1 MVEKPL
7 QFLGRT
13 SLTLL
18 RTGLLGHDSHSP
30 FRLVPDQRLCS
41 LLRMFLD
48 YPRLYGLPI
57 CFFNICPFI
66 LPKRL
71 ISKFDLAGFFFVFF
85 FASFFSSF
93 FFAKPVVDLYTIFD
107 LLEVIVAI

>member
-1 MVEKPL
+1 LFFIEDVLGLSSPL
-7 QFLGRT
+7 RLAN
-13 SLTLL
+13 LL
-18 RTGLLGHDSHSP
+18 
-30 FRLVPDQRLCS
+30 
-41 LLRMFLD
+41 
-48 YPRLYGLPI
+48 
-57 CFFNICPFI
+57 FNICPFI